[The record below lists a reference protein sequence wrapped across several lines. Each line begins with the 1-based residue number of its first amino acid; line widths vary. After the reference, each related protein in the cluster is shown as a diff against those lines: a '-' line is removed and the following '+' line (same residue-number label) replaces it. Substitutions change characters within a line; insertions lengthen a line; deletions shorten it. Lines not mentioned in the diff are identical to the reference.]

1 MTDNGRQAI
10 IEANVL
16 GGAEVLTILDVIRE
30 HADSFSAK
38 QRKLAQYIEANPQQA
53 AFLTSARLAE
63 AAGVSNP
70 TVIRFAAALGY
81 KGYPQMQ
88 QHLQALVQQRLSVL
102 DRAHMDR
109 SSSVKNGITDVLA
122 REKENLERCMEQL
135 DFAAAEEAVSRIVK
149 SSTLLVCGMQAS
161 EGIAAYA
168 AYTFSK
174 ILPCV
179 CSLKRWDIQTVRLLD
194 SCGQDAVALFLYRS
208 RYPSATRQMMEACRE
223 RGIPI
228 ILITDSLY
236 APGASLADLLL
247 PLPVRQFSFVDL
259 QASSVSMIN
268 LLAHSA
274 VSLYPEE
281 TEDRLRAYDR
291 FTEENGVFLNNI
303 TEKTPI

>member
-1 MTDNGRQAI
+1 M
-10 IEANVL
+10 
-16 GGAEVLTILDVIRE
+16 TILDVISE
-30 HADSFSAK
+30 HADSFSVK
-38 QRKLAQYIEANPQQA
+38 QRKLAQYIESNPEKA

-88 QHLQALVQQRLSVL
+88 QHMQELVQQRLSVL
-102 DRAHMDR
+102 ERAHMDR
-109 SSSVKNGITDVLA
+109 SSSVKSGIADVFE
-122 REKENLERCMEQL
+122 REKENLERCMEEM
-135 DFAAAEEAVSRIVK
+135 DFAAAEDAVSRIVK
-149 SSTLLVCGMQAS
+149 SSVLLVCGMQAS
-161 EGIAAYA
+161 EGTAAYA
-168 AYTFSK
+168 AYTFAK

-179 CSLKRWDIQTVRLLD
+179 HQLKRWDIQTVRLLD
-194 SCGQDAVALFLYRS
+194 SSGQDAAALFLYRS
-208 RYPSATRQMMEACRE
+208 RYPAATRQMMEACRE

-259 QASSVSMIN
+259 QAASVSMIN

-274 VSLYPEE
+274 VSMYPEK
-281 TEDRLRAYDR
+281 TEERLRSYDR
-291 FTEENGVFLNNI
+291 FTEENGVFIHSI
-303 TEKTPI
+303 TQKTPI